1 MTPAIL
7 GQILFGIIFAI
18 GASVTLVAIVVA
30 AGFVLALLLCMVLDT
45 GRALVSAAVLALIFG
60 AGLLW
65 QTAQL
70 LAGVL

>member
-1 MTPAIL
+1 MTPTIL
-7 GQILFGIIFAI
+7 GQILFGIVFAI

-30 AGFVLALLLCMVLDT
+30 AGAVLALLLCTVLDT